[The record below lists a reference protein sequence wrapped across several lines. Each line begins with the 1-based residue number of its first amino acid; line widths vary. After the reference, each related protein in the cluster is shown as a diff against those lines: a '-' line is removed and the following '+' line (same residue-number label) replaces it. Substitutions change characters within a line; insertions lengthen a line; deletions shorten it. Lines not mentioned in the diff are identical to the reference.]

1 MRKQNG
7 KRRIRGRKEVDG
19 DGVAV
24 GMKEEER
31 SMGELVL
38 GQVEIVVKEDNV
50 DCIWT
55 LPVAVS
61 EGEREGYV

>member
-1 MRKQNG
+1 M
-7 KRRIRGRKEVDG
+7 DG